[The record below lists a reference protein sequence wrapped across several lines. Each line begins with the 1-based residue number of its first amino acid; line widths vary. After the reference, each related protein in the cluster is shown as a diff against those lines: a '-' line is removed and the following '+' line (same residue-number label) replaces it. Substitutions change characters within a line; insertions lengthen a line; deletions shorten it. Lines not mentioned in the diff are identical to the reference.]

1 MFRQGAV
8 GLFIAA
14 VAALGYVLFLRGPG
28 PDTVAVVPDPEP
40 RAAPSGVGGED
51 SAIAGS
57 NLGSTATSDG
67 ESGPPTVRA
76 DDEQDRPLEPRT
88 AGIVRQKGTPG

>member
-40 RAAPSGVGGED
+40 RAAPLGVGGENP
-51 SAIAGS
+51 AIAGS
-57 NLGSTATSDG
+57 NLGSTATSDS
-67 ESGPPTVRA
+67 ESEPPTVRV
-76 DDEQDRPLEPRT
+76 DEARTRPLEPRT
-88 AGIVRQKGTPG
+88 PGIVRQKGTPG